1 MRFVGEYFFDRGLFT
16 HVILTLQSL
25 AFIIEQHEIKLFL
38 LEVGSGYLDVDIVAK
53 AVTMIATATY
63 KTMILF
69 VKVIKVI
76 GQIAHRHEA
85 FTQIVVELYI
95 ESPFGNTGDYT

>member
-25 AFIIEQHEIKLFL
+25 AFIIEKHEIKLFL

-76 GQIAHRHEA
+76 GQIAHRHET
-85 FTQIVVELYI
+85 FTQIVVEFYI

>member
-38 LEVGSGYLDVDIVAK
+38 LEVGSGL
-53 AVTMIATATY
+53 
-63 KTMILF
+63 
-69 VKVIKVI
+69 
-76 GQIAHRHEA
+76 
-85 FTQIVVELYI
+85 
-95 ESPFGNTGDYT
+95 P